1 MLDEN
6 KHIDSLFA
14 DGLKGLSVEPNPQV
28 WNAVNGKMLAKRRK
42 KMLVIYISTGIAAAI
57 LLLFTIT
64 NQALFDVDSGTIQFE
79 QISATTNTDSE
90 EIKENEIQEFNSQ
103 NIEVKNTKSTDLNST
118 ISKPE
123 SNVSK
128 SDVPIVRESKAGSI
142 PKESIINS
150 IPIEFSRLFTRD
162 KDSSQE
168 LKFNLEQK
176 VDPVV
181 LLADELQIK
190 VNLMLM
196 EQESKDALKE
206 KRWSILGQISSAYS
220 NETSAES
227 AASGIVSFG
236 GAVKVN
242 YALGKKLALQTGFLY
257 NSFGQDLSNGG
268 GQEMLFYDANLTG
281 ESGST
286 FDGSNRRKVFPA
298 RTSAGAIKF
307 SNHSSQVA
315 NSEYVSSSY
324 STSSEIMQNF
334 ETIEVPFILRYSLS
348 QKRLGVFVSGGLGAN
363 FIVANGVYDTSGS
376 KRKIGEIENLRT
388 TNFSSL
394 VGLGFEYKLNSKLQ
408 IGVEP
413 TFKYY
418 LNSINKSSEFDYKPY
433 SIGILTGIRYNF

>member
-14 DGLKGLSVEPNPQV
+14 DRLKGLSVEPNPEV
-28 WNAVNGKMLAKRRK
+28 WNAINGKMLAKRKK

-57 LLLFTIT
+57 LLLFSIT
-64 NQALFDVDSGTIQFE
+64 NQALFDVNSNAIQFE
-79 QISATTNTDSE
+79 QISANTKTDSE
-90 EIKENEIQEFNSQ
+90 KTIENDNQEFNSQ
-103 NIEVKNTKSTDLNST
+103 NIEAKNTKSTDLNNI

-128 SDVPIVRESKAGSI
+128 SNVLIVRESKAGSI
-142 PKESIINS
+142 PKESIIDA
-150 IPIEFSRLFTRD
+150 IPLGFSRLFTRD

-168 LKFNLEQK
+168 LKYNLAQK

-181 LLADELQIK
+181 LLADEMQIK
-190 VNLMLM
+190 ANLMLM

-206 KRWSILGQISSAYS
+206 NRWSILGQVSSAYS

-236 GAVKVN
+236 GGVKVN

-257 NSFGQDLSNGG
+257 NSFGQDLSSGG

-281 ESGST
+281 ESGSS
-286 FDGSNRRKVFPA
+286 FVGSNGRKVFPA
-298 RTSAGAIKF
+298 STSAGAIKF
-307 SNHSSQVA
+307 SNHSSQAA

-324 STSSEIMQNF
+324 SSSNIMQNF
-334 ETIEVPFILRYSLS
+334 ETIEVPFILRYSLT